1 MRYSKLDFDPLLL
14 CFLMNTSQECFSGI
28 AMTRR
33 FQRHSRFFLNNSRF
47 LSSCRVGGAT
57 GGDYEPAVPA
67 AENFLPKQSPN
78 RSYGEPVMP
87 KPIGSKPTYHIPDPQ
102 RLRRINGSFAWID
115 HRLLRSGFL
124 AVMTSQEQS
133 LYLFLTLAA
142 DRNGVSFYRQ
152 ERIGE
157 LLGLDA
163 QAFIVA
169 RDRLVELGLLLFEP
183 YSITSPN
190 GFYQLLPTPHAAP
203 DFTAQC
209 VDLEELAN
217 VFTPKTKQ

>member
-1 MRYSKLDFDPLLL
+1 
-14 CFLMNTSQECFSGI
+14 
-28 AMTRR
+28 
-33 FQRHSRFFLNNSRF
+33 
-47 LSSCRVGGAT
+47 VGGAT

-67 AENFLPKQSPN
+67 AENFLPKQSLN
-78 RSYGEPVMP
+78 RSHGEHVMP
-87 KPIGSKPTYHIPDPQ
+87 KPMIPKPTYHIPDPQ

-115 HRLLRSGFL
+115 HRLLRNGFL

-152 ERIGE
+152 ERIGD
-157 LLGLDA
+157 LLGFDA

-190 GFYQLLPTPHAAP
+190 GFYQLLPVDHAAP

-209 VDLEELAN
+209 VPIEQLVNA
-217 VFTPKTKQ
+217 FTPKTK